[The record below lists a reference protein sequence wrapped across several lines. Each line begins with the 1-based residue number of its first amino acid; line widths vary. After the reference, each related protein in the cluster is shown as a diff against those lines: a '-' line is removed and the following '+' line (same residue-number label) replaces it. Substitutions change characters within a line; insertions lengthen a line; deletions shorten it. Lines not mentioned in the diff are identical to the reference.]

1 MGEEAWQGL
10 SAGAGREFTTTH
22 WSVVLAAGSSD
33 SSQAAEALEQ
43 LCRTYWYPLYA
54 YVRRQGHAAQDA
66 EDLTQE
72 FFARLLDKQALARI
86 RREGGKFRSF
96 LLKALNHFLV
106 NERERHHAQKRD
118 ERRVAFS
125 LDEPDLESRFQA
137 EPADA
142 AAPESLFDRQ
152 WAATVLEQVMNRLG
166 DEYAA
171 AGKADLFGRLQ
182 PCLTGA
188 EQMLPY
194 AELATPLGLTEDAVK
209 MAVHRLRKRYGELVR
224 VEIVHTVATP
234 QEAEEEIRYL
244 IAITAR

>member
-1 MGEEAWQGL
+1 M
-10 SAGAGREFTTTH
+10 
-22 WSVVLAAGSSD
+22 
-33 SSQAAEALEQ
+33 
-43 LCRTYWYPLYA
+43 
-54 YVRRQGHAAQDA
+54 
-66 EDLTQE
+66 TQE

-86 RREGGKFRSF
+86 QREGGKFRSF

-106 NERERHHAQKRD
+106 NEWERHRAQKRD

-125 LDEPDLESRFQA
+125 LDELDLEGRFQA
-137 EPADA
+137 EPADE

-152 WAATVLEQVMNRLG
+152 WAATVLEQVMKRLR

-171 AGKADLFGRLQ
+171 AGKAELFRRLQ

-188 EQMLPY
+188 ERMLPY
-194 AELATPLGLTEDAVK
+194 AQLATPLGLTESAVK

-224 VEIVHTVATP
+224 AEIVHTVATP
-234 QEAEEEIRYL
+234 REAEEEIRYL